1 MTEKEWV
8 RLVGKDGVYLV
19 EGEDYT
25 VDREKG
31 ILKHRVRYRRRAGG
45 KMTEK
50 EAWSK
55 IRVINYLLQNIDD
68 AMGERDVKASVKSC
82 LMEIQEEGFI
92 SSFEL
97 IEKGDLLRI
106 DIPGMFFLEFDSNR
120 KAATIQNVGHVES
133 VEVQHAYH
141 K

>member
-1 MTEKEWV
+1 
-8 RLVGKDGVYLV
+8 
-19 EGEDYT
+19 
-25 VDREKG
+25 
-31 ILKHRVRYRRRAGG
+31 
-45 KMTEK
+45 MTEK

-68 AMGERDVKASVKSC
+68 AMGERDVKTSIKYC
-82 LMEIQEEGFI
+82 LMGIQEEGFI

-97 IEKGDLLRI
+97 I
-106 DIPGMFFLEFDSNR
+106 R

>member
-1 MTEKEWV
+1 
-8 RLVGKDGVYLV
+8 
-19 EGEDYT
+19 
-25 VDREKG
+25 
-31 ILKHRVRYRRRAGG
+31 
-45 KMTEK
+45 MTEK

-68 AMGERDVKASVKSC
+68 AMGERDVKTSIKYC
-82 LMEIQEEGFI
+82 LMGIQEEGFI

>member
-1 MTEKEWV
+1 MTEKGWPAF
-8 RLVGKDGVYLV
+8 
-19 EGEDYT
+19 
-25 VDREKG
+25 
-31 ILKHRVRYRRRAGG
+31 RVA
-45 KMTEK
+45 
-50 EAWSK
+50 
-55 IRVINYLLQNIDD
+55 NYLLQNIHD
-68 AMGERDVKASVKSC
+68 AMRECDVKASVKSC

-120 KAATIQNVGHVES
+120 KAATLQNVGHVES